1 MRARRYWTASASP
14 SLDPGGPYLLAP
26 LWLTLKI
33 ALLATLMAG
42 VVGIALGWWMSQRRF
57 TGKNAVDALLM
68 LPMVLPPTVLG
79 YYLIVVIGR
88 NGLIGQYLDRWF
100 GINLMFTW
108 QGAVI
113 AAALVSLPLI
123 YKAARAAFE
132 DVDGRFVHAARTLGA
147 GEFEIFLR
155 VTLPLAVR
163 GITAGLMLAFARA
176 MGEFGATLMIA
187 GNLPGK
193 TQTLSIAI
201 YDAVQAGN
209 DAQAL
214 WLTLVI
220 SVVCV
225 VVLVV
230 SSRMLQAKH

>member
-1 MRARRYWTASASP
+1 VLT
-14 SLDPGGPYLLAP
+14 P
-26 LWLTLKI
+26 LWLTLKV
-33 ALLATLMAG
+33 AVLATALAG
-42 VVGIALGWWMSQRRF
+42 LAGIALGWWMARKRF
-57 TGKNAVDALLM
+57 PGHALADAFLM

-79 YYLIVVIGR
+79 YYLIVVVGR
-88 NGLIGQYLDRWF
+88 NGVLGRYLDQWF

-113 AAALVSLPLI
+113 AASIVSLPLI

-132 DVDGRFVHAARTLGA
+132 DADPRMALAARTLGA
-147 GEFEIFLR
+147 GELEIFLR
-155 VTLPLAVR
+155 ISLPLAGR
-163 GITAGLMLAFARA
+163 GVAAGLMLAFARA

-193 TQTLSIAI
+193 TQTLSIAV

-214 WLTLVI
+214 WLTLLI
-220 SVVCV
+220 SAVCMF
-225 VVLVV
+225 VLVV
-230 SSRMLQAKH
+230 SSRLLQSRH

>member
-1 MRARRYWTASASP
+1 M
-14 SLDPGGPYLLAP
+14 
-26 LWLTLKI
+26 TLKI
-33 ALLATLMAG
+33 ALLATLLAG
-42 VVGIALGWWMSQRRF
+42 VAGIALGWWMSQRRF
-57 TGKNAVDALLM
+57 AGKNAVDAVLM

-88 NGLIGQYLDRWF
+88 NGVIGQYLDRWF

-132 DVDGRFVHAARTLGA
+132 EVDGRYLHAARTLGA
-147 GEFEIFLR
+147 GEWEIFAR
-155 VTLPLAVR
+155 VMLPLAMR
-163 GITAGLMLAFARA
+163 GIAAGLMLAFARA

-225 VVLVV
+225 VVLVL
-230 SSRMLQAKH
+230 SSRMLQARH

>member
-1 MRARRYWTASASP
+1 V
-14 SLDPGGPYLLAP
+14 LAP
-26 LWLTLKI
+26 LWLTLQI
-33 ALLATLMAG
+33 ALLATLVAG
-42 VVGIALGWWMSQRRF
+42 AVGIALGWWMARRDF
-57 TGKNAVDALLM
+57 LGKDTADALLM

-79 YYLIVVIGR
+79 YYLIVLIGR
-88 NGLIGQYLDRWF
+88 NGAIGQYLDRWF

-108 QGAVI
+108 QGAVV
-113 AAALVSLPLI
+113 AASLVSLPLI

-132 DVDGRFVHAARTLGA
+132 EVDGRLLHAARTLGA
-147 GEFEIFLR
+147 GEFEVFVRIS
-155 VTLPLAVR
+155 LPLAVR
-163 GITAGLMLAFARA
+163 GIAAGLMLAFARA

-225 VVLVV
+225 AVLVA
-230 SSRMLQAKH
+230 SSRLLRARH

>member
-1 MRARRYWTASASP
+1 MLT
-14 SLDPGGPYLLAP
+14 P
-26 LWLTLKI
+26 LWLTLKV
-33 ALLATLMAG
+33 ALLATLLAG
-42 VVGIALGWWMSQRRF
+42 MVGIALGWWMSQRRF
-57 TGKNAVDALLM
+57 AGKNVVDALLM

-79 YYLIVVIGR
+79 YYLIVLIGR
-88 NGLIGQYLDRWF
+88 NGVFGQYLDRWF
-100 GINLMFTW
+100 GINLIFTW

-113 AAALVSLPLI
+113 AASLVSLPLI

-132 DVDGRFVHAARTLGA
+132 DVDGRFLHAARTLGA
-147 GEFEIFLR
+147 GEFEIFVR
-155 VTLPLAVR
+155 IALPLAMR
-163 GITAGLMLAFARA
+163 GIAAGLMLAFARA

-201 YDAVQAGN
+201 YDAVQSGN

-225 VVLVV
+225 VVLMA
-230 SSRMLQAKH
+230 SGRMLQAKH

>member
-1 MRARRYWTASASP
+1 MLT
-14 SLDPGGPYLLAP
+14 P
-26 LWLTLKI
+26 LWLTLKV
-33 ALLATLMAG
+33 ALLATLLSGAA
-42 VVGIALGWWMSQRRF
+42 GIALAWWMSRRRF
-57 TGKNAVDALLM
+57 AGQSIADAILM

-79 YYLIVVIGR
+79 YYLIVLIGR
-88 NGLIGQYLDRWF
+88 NGVLGQYLDRWF

-113 AAALVSLPLI
+113 AASVVSLPLI

-132 DVDGRFVHAARTLGA
+132 EVDGRLTHAARTLGA
-147 GEFEIFLR
+147 SEFEVFLR
-155 VTLPLAVR
+155 IALPLAVR
-163 GITAGLMLAFARA
+163 GIAAGLMMAFARA

-193 TQTLSIAI
+193 TQTLSIAV

-220 SVVCV
+220 SLVCIT
-225 VVLVV
+225 VLVL
-230 SSRMLQAKH
+230 SGRLLQARH

>member
-1 MRARRYWTASASP
+1 VLT
-14 SLDPGGPYLLAP
+14 P

-33 ALLATLMAG
+33 ALLATLLAG
-42 VVGIALGWWMSQRRF
+42 VAGIALGWWMSQRRF
-57 TGKNAVDALLM
+57 AGKHFVDALLM

-88 NGLIGQYLDRWF
+88 NGVLGQYLDRWF

-113 AAALVSLPLI
+113 AAALVSLPLV

-132 DVDGRFVHAARTLGA
+132 EVDARFAHAARTLGA
-147 GEFEIFLR
+147 GEFETFVRI
-155 VTLPLAVR
+155 TMPLAVR

-230 SSRMLQAKH
+230 SSRLLQARH

>member
-1 MRARRYWTASASP
+1 MLT
-14 SLDPGGPYLLAP
+14 P

-33 ALLATLMAG
+33 ALLATLLAG
-42 VVGIALGWWMSQRRF
+42 VAGIALGWWMSQRRF
-57 TGKNAVDALLM
+57 AGKNFVDALLM

-88 NGLIGQYLDRWF
+88 NGVLGQYLDRWF

-113 AAALVSLPLI
+113 AASLVSLPLV

-132 DVDGRFVHAARTLGA
+132 DVDARYPHAARTLGA
-147 GEFEIFLR
+147 GEFETFLR
-155 VTLPLAVR
+155 ITLPLAVR

-230 SSRMLQAKH
+230 SSRLLQARH

>member
-1 MRARRYWTASASP
+1 MLT
-14 SLDPGGPYLLAP
+14 P
-26 LWLTLKI
+26 LWLTLKV
-33 ALLATLMAG
+33 ALMATLLAGLAG
-42 VVGIALGWWMSQRRF
+42 VALGWWVARRRF
-57 TGKNAVDALLM
+57 AGRDTVDALLM

-88 NGLIGQYLDRWF
+88 HGWLGRHLDTWF

-113 AAALVSLPLI
+113 AATIVSLPLV

-132 DVDGRFVHAARTLGA
+132 EIDTRFAQAARTLGA
-147 GEFEIFLR
+147 GELEIMLR
-155 VTLPLAVR
+155 ISLPLALR

-187 GNLPGK
+187 GNLPGR
-193 TQTLSIAI
+193 TQTLSIAV
-201 YDAVQAGN
+201 YEAVQAGN

-220 SVVCV
+220 SLVCV
-225 VVLVV
+225 AVLVG
-230 SSRMLQAKH
+230 SARLLAPRH

>member
-1 MRARRYWTASASP
+1 MFV
-14 SLDPGGPYLLAP
+14 P
-26 LWLTLKI
+26 LWLTLKV
-33 ALLATLMAG
+33 ALLATLLAG
-42 VVGIALGWWMSQRRF
+42 VAGIALGWWMARRRF
-57 TGKNAVDALLM
+57 AGHALVDSFLM

-79 YYLIVVIGR
+79 YYLIVVVGR
-88 NGLIGQYLDRWF
+88 NGVLGRYLDQWF

-113 AAALVSLPLI
+113 AASIVSLPLI

-132 DVDGRFVHAARTLGA
+132 DADPRMVLAARTLGA
-147 GEFEIFLR
+147 SELEIFLR
-155 VTLPLAVR
+155 ISLPLAGR
-163 GITAGLMLAFARA
+163 GVVAGLMLAFARA

-193 TQTLSIAI
+193 TQTLSIAV

-214 WLTLVI
+214 WLTLLI
-220 SVVCV
+220 SVVCML
-225 VVLVV
+225 VLVV
-230 SSRMLQAKH
+230 SSRLLQAKH

>member
-1 MRARRYWTASASP
+1 MLT
-14 SLDPGGPYLLAP
+14 P
-26 LWLTLKI
+26 LWLTLKV

-42 VVGIALGWWMSQRRF
+42 AVGIALGWWMSQRRF
-57 TGKNAVDALLM
+57 AGKNIVDALLI

-79 YYLIVVIGR
+79 YYLIVLIGR
-88 NGLIGQYLDRWF
+88 NGVLGQYLDRWF

-113 AAALVSLPLI
+113 AASLVSLPLI

-132 DVDGRFVHAARTLGA
+132 DVDGRFLHAARTLGA
-147 GEFEIFLR
+147 GEFEIFVR
-155 VTLPLAVR
+155 IALPLAVR
-163 GITAGLMLAFARA
+163 GIAAGLMLAFARA

-225 VVLVV
+225 VILVAAG
-230 SSRMLQAKH
+230 RMLQAKH

>member
-1 MRARRYWTASASP
+1 MLT
-14 SLDPGGPYLLAP
+14 P

-33 ALLATLMAG
+33 ALLATLLAG
-42 VVGIALGWWMSQRRF
+42 AAGIALGWWMSQRRF
-57 TGKNAVDALLM
+57 PGKSIADAIVM

-88 NGLIGQYLDRWF
+88 NGVLGQYLERWF

-113 AAALVSLPLI
+113 AASLVSLPLI

-132 DVDGRFVHAARTLGA
+132 DVDGRFLHAARTLGA
-147 GEFEIFLR
+147 GEFEIFVR
-155 VTLPLAVR
+155 VALPLAVR

-230 SSRMLQAKH
+230 SGRMLQAKH